1 MGFTRTKWT
10 ESRNANKGLK
20 IPKGSMRY
28 IPSVLE
34 GAGEE
39 RRGPICPDDIC
50 DHY

>member
-20 IPKGSMRY
+20 ISKGSMRY

-34 GAGEE
+34 GAGEGE
-39 RRGPICPDDIC
+39 KRPDLS
-50 DHY
+50 